1 MYPRL
6 IRTQRIRP
14 WFLYTPPVAI
24 CDGFHVE
31 LSGDEYFGQLRLLVK
46 IEQYLESRRDRSRN
60 KVAVGEPAAGSF
72 MMLITP
78 CRQHLDDK
86 TTIRRR
92 LPDFSLSGSAFAMI
106 DPRHGGKDHRAFS
119 RLEKSSFLLARAV
132 TLRRFPHST
141 TKRSGIPRSGR

>member
-31 LSGDEYFGQLRLLVK
+31 LSGDENFGQLRYLVK
-46 IEQYLESRRDRSRN
+46 IKQYLESRRDRSRN

-72 MMLITP
+72 MMLSILSPQVITTWNNP
-78 CRQHLDDK
+78 HIRCRFCLFQ
-86 TTIRRR
+86 
-92 LPDFSLSGSAFAMI
+92 SSAFVMI
-106 DPRHGGKDHRAFS
+106 NPRFGKCLIITNTFTRVLLLITCTRPQPGRLITHGPQTPVLS
-119 RLEKSSFLLARAV
+119 
-132 TLRRFPHST
+132 P
-141 TKRSGIPRSGR
+141 

>member
-72 MMLITP
+72 MMLITN
-78 CRQHLDDK
+78 
-86 TTIRRR
+86 
-92 LPDFSLSGSAFAMI
+92 LPVVNTLMI
-106 DPRHGGKDHRAFS
+106 
-119 RLEKSSFLLARAV
+119 
-132 TLRRFPHST
+132 TT
-141 TKRSGIPRSGR
+141 TKLDVDCLNLSCFLALRSQ

>member
-31 LSGDEYFGQLRLLVK
+31 LSGDEPFGQLKWLVK

-72 MMLITP
+72 MMSLF
-78 CRQHLDDK
+78 RLHLRACGFVDNVS
-86 TTIRRR
+86 
-92 LPDFSLSGSAFAMI
+92 LPPYLTQTV
-106 DPRHGGKDHRAFS
+106 
-119 RLEKSSFLLARAV
+119 SSFTRANAV
-132 TLRRFPHST
+132 LILYSFCSKEQKTVPHCRDRLRRGNTLLRLVRHTGGCSEV
-141 TKRSGIPRSGR
+141 

>member
-31 LSGDEYFGQLRLLVK
+31 LSGGEYFGQLRFFAK

-72 MMLITP
+72 MMLIFTP
-78 CRQHLDDK
+78 FEAQHSCLCYS
-86 TTIRRR
+86 IRRR
-92 LPDFSLSGSAFAMI
+92 LQASASSAFAMT
-106 DPRHGGKDHRAFS
+106 DPCYGIKD
-119 RLEKSSFLLARAV
+119 
-132 TLRRFPHST
+132 
-141 TKRSGIPRSGR
+141 